1 MKEFFYFLQCCIV
14 VSFRNITFRN
24 KSSNMKKITFFIFY
38 LLISMLTIAQETIP
52 LYSGGIPNSKPV
64 KDEEYSETSG
74 GILVIHKITR
84 PTISIYQPPKEKANG
99 TAIIIYPGGGYWIV
113 AAGHEGSDIAKKL
126 NKMGITA
133 FVVKYRIPD
142 SSTMI
147 NKEIG
152 PLQDAQRAI
161 QYVRENAATWNI
173 DKNKIGIMGFS
184 AGGHLAST
192 AGTHFKKSYIDNP
205 KNTSLRPDFMILG
218 YPVISFTDSIG
229 HIGSRDQLIGKNP
242 TQEKI
247 KEYSNELQVTKE
259 TPPTFLVHAKDDDVV
274 NVKNTLLF
282 ATALN
287 AYKVNNGYYLYE
299 YGGHGFGLNNPTSKV
314 KWMVKLEI
322 WMKRNGW
329 LPK

>member
-1 MKEFFYFLQCCIV
+1 M
-14 VSFRNITFRN
+14 R
-24 KSSNMKKITFFIFY
+24 KIILFIPVF
-38 LLISMLTIAQETIP
+38 LISMISISQQIIP
-52 LYSGGIPNSKPV
+52 LYTGDIPNSKPA
-64 KDEEYSETSG
+64 KDEEYSETTE
-74 GILVIHKITR
+74 GILIIHKITK
-84 PTISIYQPPKEKANG
+84 PTISIYLPPKGKANG
-99 TAIIIYPGGGYWIV
+99 TAVIIYPGGGYWIV
-113 AAGHEGSDIAKKL
+113 AAGHEGADVAKKF
-126 NKMGITA
+126 NEAGVTA

-142 SSTMI
+142 STTMI

-161 QYVRENAATWNI
+161 QYVRENANEWGI

-192 AGTHFKKSYIDNP
+192 AGTHFKKSYIPNP
-205 KNTSLRPDFMILG
+205 KNTSLRPDFMILC

-242 TQEKI
+242 TSEKI

-259 TPPTFLVHAKDDDVV
+259 TPPTFLMHAKNDDVV

-282 ATALN
+282 AKALSAN
-287 AYKVNNGYYLYE
+287 RINNSRYLYDK
-299 YGGHGFGLNNPTSKV
+299 GGHGFGIINPTSSV
-314 KWMVKLEI
+314 KWMNKLES
-322 WMKRNGW
+322 WMKLNGW

>member
-1 MKEFFYFLQCCIV
+1 MKKLISILFYFLIV
-14 VSFRNITFRN
+14 MIT
-24 KSSNMKKITFFIFY
+24 
-38 LLISMLTIAQETIP
+38 AGQETLP
-52 LYSGGIPNSKPV
+52 LYNGEIPNSKPS
-64 KDEEYSETSG
+64 KDEEYSDTSG
-74 GILVIHKITR
+74 GILIIHKITS
-84 PTISIYQPPKEKANG
+84 PTISIYLPPKEKANG
-99 TAIIIYPGGGYWIV
+99 TAVIIYPGGGYWIV
-113 AAGHEGSDIAKKL
+113 AAGHEGADVARKL
-126 NKMGITA
+126 NEWGITA

-142 SSTMI
+142 NTTMI

-173 DKNKIGIMGFS
+173 DKNKIGILGFS

-242 TQEKI
+242 SPEKI

-259 TPPTFLVHAKDDDVV
+259 TPPAFLMHAKNDDVV

-282 ATALN
+282 AKALSAN
-287 AYKVNNGYYLYE
+287 RINNSRYLYDK
-299 YGGHGFGLNNPTSKV
+299 GGHGFGLINPTSKV
-314 KWMVKLEI
+314 KWMDKLEV